1 MRSERRPRHGHE
13 RRRRMAGAVLVL
25 ALLSG
30 LLTEVPRGPR
40 AARADDRPLRPNVL
54 IVVTDDQR
62 YDSTGVENH
71 LRRFLGEKGRTF
83 PNAFTTTP
91 TCCPARAS
99 IFTGRYVHNHGLRTN
114 DGSTTPNLDHSTT
127 LHAYLQE
134 HGYTTALFGKYL
146 NGWDEFEDP
155 PFFDRYAFF
164 SHNAQGYYFG
174 NTWNVQGKV
183 RFVTR
188 YSTSFIENKVV
199 DFVTSRRARR
209 NPWLSYVW
217 TSAPHAPFTPQ
228 RKYLRARVSDFNR
241 TPAMEEEER
250 SDKPDYVQSR
260 DVTHRRVARL
270 RKGQLRTL
278 MSVDDMIANVH
289 RALRRTGQ
297 ARNTLVIYVSDNGYM
312 YGEHG
317 LQGKTAPYLPS
328 VRIPFLLRFPGR
340 VGGGTVD
347 ERLVANIDIAPTVM
361 QAVGLAPPQDPPM
374 DGRSVLNPTWERDR
388 LLLEY
393 FHRAR
398 RGTPDWASTI
408 TPTEQYTEYYEE
420 GSSEVASF
428 REYYDFIADPYQ
440 LENLLGN
447 DDPTDDPLGFP
458 LMSQQLARDRRCV
471 GTEGDNA
478 CP

>member
-1 MRSERRPRHGHE
+1 MRVMRYPRHGHE
-13 RRRRMAGAVLVL
+13 RRGSILRAALVLVL
-25 ALLSG
+25 LGG
-30 LLTEVPRGPR
+30 LFAEMPRGGLPAR
-40 AARADDRPLRPNVL
+40 AADRPLRPNVL
-54 IVVTDDQR
+54 IIVTDDQR
-62 YDSTGVENH
+62 FDSTGVEDRM
-71 LRRFLGEKGRTF
+71 RRLLGERGRTF

-114 DGSTTPNLDHSTT
+114 DGSTTANLDHSTT
-127 LHAYLQE
+127 LHAYLKKE
-134 HGYTTALFGKYL
+134 GYTTALFGKYL

-183 RFVTR
+183 RFIEQ
-188 YSTSFIENKVV
+188 YSTSFIQRKVE
-199 DFVTSRRARR
+199 DFIGSRRARR

-228 RKYLRARVSDFNR
+228 RKYLRADVSDFHRN
-241 TPAMEEEER
+241 PAMQEEER
-250 SDKPDYVQSR
+250 SDKPEYVQSR
-260 DVTHRRVARL
+260 DVTHRAVARL

-278 MSVDDMIANVH
+278 MSVDDMVAGIQ
-289 RALRRTGQ
+289 RKLRRTGQ
-297 ARNTLVIYVSDNGYM
+297 ARNTIIIYVSDNGYM

-317 LQGKTAPYLPS
+317 LQGKTTPYLPS

-340 VGGGTVD
+340 VEGGSVD
-347 ERLVANIDIAPTVM
+347 ERLVANIDIAPTVLD
-361 QAVGLAPPQDPPM
+361 AAGVPVPQDPPM
-374 DGRSVLNPTWERDR
+374 DGRSVLDTTWQRDR

-408 TPTEQYTEYYEE
+408 TPDEQYTEYYDE
-420 GSSEVASF
+420 GSPELASD
-428 REYYDFIADPYQ
+428 REYYDLVTDPFQ

-447 DDPTDDPLGFP
+447 ADPTDDPLTYP
-458 LMSQQLARDRRCV
+458 LMSEQLARDRRCIGTV
-471 GTEGDNA
+471 GENA